1 MTASV
6 RKKRRGHA
14 PGSRAA
20 GGNTTSGSK
29 GQNAPK
35 DPRIGSKT
43 PIPLGVTE
51 KSHQTAQTE
60 E

>member
-1 MTASV
+1 MIASV
-6 RKKRRGHA
+6 RKNVVVMR
-14 PGSRAA
+14 RAA
-20 GGNTTSGSK
+20 AQRRGNTTSGSK